1 MKSHIKLIFLLF
13 LIFLSSTIFSQEYN
27 IIDRIEVSVEK
38 AAITRK
44 EIKKEIQKK
53 YRSYEIETL
62 PSSKKEEIKENIIR
76 YLIEKKLIEQYA
88 ENIKITPSAI
98 DIDLV
103 INNILNAND
112 IEINDLKNQLIADGS
127 NLEDFKE
134 DLKFNITVQR
144 IKDRE
149 IMPYV
154 NISEYEIDALIEK
167 KEKLSSESEFKITHL
182 LVKKNNPNKKLIIN
196 EITKLKKNEDFSELA
211 KKYSDGPNAENY
223 GDLGWKKINDLPEIF
238 LNFISNKKIGVI
250 SEPIESSNGLHFIKI
265 ESIRNSEEI
274 NKVFIKQYKFQ
285 QIVLKHSEII
295 LDDEH
300 EKKLNL
306 IKNFINDGLDFSE
319 AIKKYSDE
327 QFNIDPNKLEWLSVN
342 NLLPEFRIKLSQYPA
357 KKLIGPFKTELGWH
371 LIQVYDFRE
380 SDVTSD
386 TIREKAKIEI
396 ARNKTEI
403 RYQDWLDA
411 LIKNSKITYFN
422 D

>member
-1 MKSHIKLIFLLF
+1 MKKLIKLIFLLF
-13 LIFLSSTIFSQEYN
+13 LIFLSTTIFSQEYN
-27 IIDRIEVSVEK
+27 IIDRIVVSVEK
-38 AAITRK
+38 AAITKK
-44 EIKKEIQKK
+44 EIEKEIQKK
-53 YRSYEIETL
+53 YRSNEIETL
-62 PSSKKEEIKENIIR
+62 PSSKKKKIKENIIR
-76 YLIEKKLIEQYA
+76 YLIEKKTIEQYA
-88 ENIKITPSAI
+88 ENIKITPSAM

-103 INNILNAND
+103 INNILNANN
-112 IEINDLKNQLIADGS
+112 IEIDDLKNQLIADGS

-182 LVKKNNPNKKLIIN
+182 LIKKNNPNKKLIIN
-196 EITKLKKNEDFSELA
+196 EIAKIKKNEDFSALA

-223 GDLGWKKINDLPEIF
+223 GDLGWNKINDLPEIF
-238 LNFISNKKIGVI
+238 SNFISNKKIGVI

-265 ESIRNSEEI
+265 ESIRNSQEI
-274 NKVFIKQYKFQ
+274 NKVFINQYKFQ
-285 QIVLKHSEII
+285 QIVLKRSEII

-306 IKNFINDGLDFSE
+306 IKNYINEGLDFSE

-327 QFNIDPNKLEWLSVN
+327 QFNIDPNKLEWLSIN
-342 NLLPEFRIKLSQYPA
+342 NLLPEFKIKLSEYPT

-371 LIQVYDFRE
+371 LIKVYDFRK
-380 SDVTSD
+380 SDITSD

-396 ARNKTEI
+396 AKNKTEI

-411 LIKNSKITYFN
+411 LLKNTKITYFN